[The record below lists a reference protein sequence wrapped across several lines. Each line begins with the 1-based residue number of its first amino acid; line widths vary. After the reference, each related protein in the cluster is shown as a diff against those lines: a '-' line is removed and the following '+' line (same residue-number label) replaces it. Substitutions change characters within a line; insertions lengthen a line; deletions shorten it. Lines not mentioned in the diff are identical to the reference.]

1 MRVFSK
7 IKYIYIA
14 YFLIVKLM
22 IQLVYELTKATKAK
36 KKGKH

>member
-14 YFLIVKLM
+14 YFLILKLM
-22 IQLVYELTKATKAK
+22 IQLVYELKTKAK
-36 KKGKH
+36 KKRKT